1 MPKYYYDDLKSTND
15 RFERELLK
23 RKMIEAQ
30 RSYGLRP
37 KPPLLT
43 GYGMYTAGGKYN
55 VEEIDAACSIC
66 SNHFIVAF
74 NKSTQKQE
82 TYLCS
87 YCEEHYGKNTVIDA
101 LSTTQEVDELLQEAE
116 DHFNGV
122 VRPKKEEV
130 QEIAAPVYEMP
141 DDIWGSEPVTRNPYE
156 DFLKN
161 TPQAQQEFESNQESE
176 SQSNSSSKN
185 KDWWKILGIILITAV
200 VTAFFTSLLLI

>member
-1 MPKYYYDDLKSTND
+1 MPKYNHDYYHATSD

-23 RKMIEAQ
+23 KKMIEAQ
-30 RSYGLRP
+30 RRYGL
-37 KPPLLT
+37 
-43 GYGMYTAGGKYN
+43 GGTKYN
-55 VEEIDAACSIC
+55 PYLEEIDAACSIC

-74 NKSTQKQE
+74 DKSTQKQE

-130 QEIAAPVYEMP
+130 QEIEPPVYEIP
-141 DDIWGSEPVTRNPYE
+141 DVWGSEPITRNPYE
-156 DFLKN
+156 YFLKN
-161 TPQAQQEFESNQESE
+161 PPQAQQEFESNQESE

-200 VTAFFTSLLLI
+200 VTAFFTSLLI